1 MYYVQLKNLVGCS
14 FEEANFA
21 LSILN
26 VVIQV
31 SGLCTKWHLSLI
43 STSAILTD
51 NVRLIA
57 IPVAR

>member
-1 MYYVQLKNLVGCS
+1 MYYVQLENLVGCS

-51 NVRLIA
+51 NV
-57 IPVAR
+57 